1 MAVVVIKWFF
11 RSKQT
16 AKERLAYIAGRPGKE
31 KEEVSR
37 PLFGFGGQMSREQ
50 AEHMIANAPKGTIF
64 FPIILSPDP
73 TRENTEKDVDLWQ
86 VTRQTF
92 VALERRLHLEG
103 NIQFI
108 AAEHNDHTE
117 IAHIHSI
124 ALIKGSRIGKE
135 ELRLLRQAATQE
147 ALLQRHAR
155 DVHTLRKRKPPVAIQ
170 KHAVERRRR
179 GRGVRPVRTQGGCLQ
194 CGYGSLTGIPRSY
207 VFCPNCHKRLKRE
220 RSAGIALAV

>member
-1 MAVVVIKWFF
+1 M
-11 RSKQT
+11 
-16 AKERLAYIAGRPGKE
+16 
-31 KEEVSR
+31 SR
-37 PLFGFGGQMSREQ
+37 PLFGFGGQLSREQ
-50 AEHMIANAPKGTIF
+50 AEEMIANAPKGTIF

-73 TRENTEKDVDLWQ
+73 ARENKEKDLDLWQ

-103 NIQFI
+103 KIQFI
-108 AAEHNDHTE
+108 AAEHNDHTD

-124 ALIKGSRIGKE
+124 ALIKGGRIGKE

-155 DVHTLRKRKPPVAIQ
+155 DVVRDRSHAHTLRRRKPPVAIQ
-170 KHAVERRRR
+170 RPSVERRRP
-179 GRGVRPVRTQGGCLQ
+179 GRGVRPVPTQGGCLQ